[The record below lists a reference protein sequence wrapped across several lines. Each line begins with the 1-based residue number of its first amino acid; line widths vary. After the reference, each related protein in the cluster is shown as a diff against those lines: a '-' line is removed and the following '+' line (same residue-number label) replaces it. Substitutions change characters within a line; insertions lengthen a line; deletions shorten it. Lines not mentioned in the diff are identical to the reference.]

1 MLKFKRIILATVLAA
16 GLTLPV
22 SAAVTG
28 AGSTFVYPVLS
39 KWSAD
44 YKAMGGQEINYQ
56 SIGSGGGIAQIKA
69 GTVTFGATDK
79 PLSSQEL
86 AQTGL
91 LQFPVVIGG
100 VVPVVNVPGLRP
112 GQLKLSGPVLA
123 GIYLG
128 QVKSWNDPAI
138 VRLNPGLKLPASQIT
153 VVHRSDG
160 SGTTFNFAHYL
171 GQVSPAWKSGV
182 GEGTSVNWPS
192 GVGGKGNEGVAG
204 YVKQIPG
211 SIGYVEYAYVIQNK
225 MTYAVMQNSAGKFIA
240 PNAASFLAAAATAD
254 WAHARD
260 FYLVMTNAPGP
271 NAYPITATT
280 WVLFYKNPKDMA
292 TTKEALKFFR
302 WSLEKGQKQAA
313 SLDYVPLPQT
323 LVKRIVGYVNA
334 NIR

>member
-86 AQTGL
+86 AQAGL

-128 QVKSWNDPAI
+128 QVKSW
-138 VRLNPGLKLPASQIT
+138 K
-153 VVHRSDG
+153 RS
-160 SGTTFNFAHYL
+160 
-171 GQVSPAWKSGV
+171 
-182 GEGTSVNWPS
+182 
-192 GVGGKGNEGVAG
+192 
-204 YVKQIPG
+204 
-211 SIGYVEYAYVIQNK
+211 
-225 MTYAVMQNSAGKFIA
+225 
-240 PNAASFLAAAATAD
+240 
-254 WAHARD
+254 
-260 FYLVMTNAPGP
+260 
-271 NAYPITATT
+271 
-280 WVLFYKNPKDMA
+280 
-292 TTKEALKFFR
+292 
-302 WSLEKGQKQAA
+302 
-313 SLDYVPLPQT
+313 
-323 LVKRIVGYVNA
+323 
-334 NIR
+334 